1 MDYRWCSML
10 ALLLFASPAF
20 AARPASPLADA
31 VERQDRARV
40 QSLLRQGAAVNAAQ
54 ADGTTALHWAVEYD
68 DVATARRLVAAHA
81 DVNAVNRYGVRPLS
95 LACTNG
101 DTDLV
106 KLLLRAGADANAQ
119 LPGGESVLMTA
130 R

>member
-1 MDYRWCSML
+1 MRIL
-10 ALLLFASPAF
+10 LLVLLFASPVSATR
-20 AARPASPLADA
+20 AVSPLADA
-31 VERQDRARV
+31 VEQQDRARV
-40 QSLLRQGAAVNAAQ
+40 LSLLRQGAAINAAQ
-54 ADGTTALHWAVEYD
+54 ADGTTALHWAVEQD
-68 DVATARRLVAAHA
+68 DVATARWLVAAHA

-101 DTDLV
+101 NTGLV
-106 KLLLRAGADANAQ
+106 KLLLRAGADPTTQ